1 MWNKIIVAGLLVVA
15 GLAQAQEQRASAP
28 MTLRARPPMVPPLM
42 VVQGA
47 EQPVRLQ
54 SLKVDA
60 ALSGSMAQTTLRMVF
75 FNPNQRPL
83 EGKLQF
89 PLLPGQRISAFALD
103 LEGKMRAA
111 VPVEKARGR
120 QILEAVERTRIDPA
134 LLEQTQGNNFQLRVF
149 PIPAQGTRT
158 VELTYIETLDRE
170 GANWAYRLPLA
181 YGELEQ
187 GVALHVS
194 VAGEAPPQASGNIGD
209 IVFERIGDGYQA
221 QLTRATYSA
230 SGVLKL
236 LVPSAA
242 APQTYVQQF
251 GGETYFLA
259 EMPASTQRTP
269 RALPKVVGLLWDSS
283 GSGAQR
289 QHDAELVEL
298 DRYFKAVGNGE
309 VRLTRLRDRPEAVQR
324 FRIVNGDWQTL
335 RKALQDTVYD
345 GASAL
350 ADWQPQAEV
359 NEYLLVSDGLMNYGG
374 KQFPQL
380 SPRQRLYVMN
390 SAVSAETARLSA
402 LAERNGG
409 KLLTVQADRPGA
421 AAEKLLTDG
430 LQVRLVSA
438 RGATDVLI
446 HDDDAPLGMLRV
458 SGKLIAPTA
467 ELKLELL
474 KQDRATPLL
483 VEVAASAPSH
493 PLAART
499 WAGYKLHQ
507 LEADYELHRAAIR
520 RLGTQFS
527 MPTRETSLLVLDR
540 LEDYVRYD
548 VQPPAE
554 LQAAFDALKRMR
566 GGELTL
572 RRTNQLERV
581 VQQFQH
587 KLAWWEGNHPK
598 PMPYPAYRENK
609 LTRVEVTGRANGAD
623 KATTNELAMRSP
635 PPAPSALSA
644 PLAPPPASPAPPAP
658 PAPAPEPLSYAS
670 GVFQRT
676 PSPVVIAGAT
686 TRHMRPGAEPMQP
699 SGEITVSL
707 KRWDANAS
715 YIARMKA
722 ARPDQ
727 LYAIYL
733 DERPSYLNSSAFY
746 IDVADQLFARGQR
759 DLALRVL
766 SNLAEMDLENRQ
778 VLRILGYRLLQAGQP
793 ELAIPVF
800 EKIRE
805 LAEEEPQS
813 FRDLGLAYAA
823 AGHLQQAIDQLYEV
837 AIRPWD
843 GRFAEIEL
851 IALADMNAIIASPGK
866 VKLDTSRIDPRLLK
880 NMPLDMRVVLSWD
893 ADNSDMDLWVTDPTG
908 ERCYYGH
915 RFTEQG
921 GRLSVDFTGGYGPEE
936 FSLRHA
942 MPGKYK
948 VEANFFG
955 SRQQVVAGATTLQ
968 LKLTSGFGRAGA
980 RDQMVTVRL
989 SGRGETV
996 LVGEFEVK

>member
-89 PLLPGQRISAFALD
+89 PLLPGQQISAFALD

-158 VELTYIETLDRE
+158 VELTYSETLGRE

-390 SAVSAETARLSA
+390 SAVSADTARLSA

-421 AAEKLLTDG
+421 AAEMLLTDG

-446 HDDDAPLGMLRV
+446 QDDDAPLGMLRV

-851 IALADMNAIIASPGK
+851 IALADMNAIIAAPGK

-980 RDQMVTVRL
+980 RDQMVRVRL

>member
-1 MWNKIIVAGLLVVA
+1 MWNRIIVAGWLVVA
-15 GLAQAQEQRASAP
+15 GLAQAQIQEQRAPKPLLPS
-28 MTLRARPPMVPPLM
+28 PPVAPPLM
-42 VVQGA
+42 VVTGA

-60 ALSGSMAQTTLRMVF
+60 ALRGSMAQTTLRMVF
-75 FNPNQRPL
+75 FNPNRRPL

-89 PLLPGQRISAFALD
+89 PLLPGQQISAFALD

-158 VELTYIETLDRE
+158 VELTYTETLDRE
-170 GANWAYRLPLA
+170 GPNLAYRLPLA

-194 VAGEAPPQASGNIGD
+194 VAGEAPPQASGNIGG
-209 IVFERIGDGYQA
+209 IVFERSGDGYQA

-236 LVPSAA
+236 LVPSVV

-269 RALPKVVGLLWDSS
+269 RPLPRVVGLLWDSS

-298 DRYFKAVGNGE
+298 DRYFKALGNAE
-309 VRLTRLRDRPEAVQR
+309 VRLTRLRDRADAVQR
-324 FRIVNGDWQTL
+324 FRIVNGDWQAL
-335 RKALQDTVYD
+335 RKSLQDTVYD

-359 NEYLLVSDGLMNYGG
+359 NEYLLVSDGLMNYGA

-380 SPRQRLYVMN
+380 SSRQRLYVLN
-390 SAVSAETARLSA
+390 SAVSADTARLSA

-409 KLLTVQADRPGA
+409 QLVTVQADRPGA
-421 AAEKLLTDG
+421 AAGMLLTDG

-458 SGKLIAPTA
+458 SGKLIAPAA

-483 VEVAASAPSH
+483 IEVAANAPSH

-499 WAGYKLHQ
+499 WAGYKLNQ

-581 VQQFQH
+581 VQQFQR
-587 KLAWWEGNHPK
+587 KLAWWEGNHPT
-598 PMPYPAYRENK
+598 PTPYPVYRESK
-609 LTRVEVTGRANGAD
+609 LTRVEVTGRSNGAD
-623 KATTNELAMRSP
+623 KAVNELAMRSA

-644 PLAPPPASPAPPAP
+644 PLAPPSAPPAP
-658 PAPAPEPLSYAS
+658 PAPAPQPLSYAS
-670 GVFQRT
+670 GVVQRA
-676 PSPVVIAGAT
+676 PGPVVIASAAD
-686 TRHMRPGAEPMQP
+686 RHMRPAAEPVQP
-699 SGEITVSL
+699 PGEITVSL

-715 YIARMKA
+715 YLARMKA

-746 IDVADQLFARGQR
+746 IDVADQLLARGQR

-800 EKIRE
+800 EKVRE

-823 AGHLQQAIDQLYEV
+823 AGRAQQAIDQLYEV

-851 IALADMNAIIASPGK
+851 IALADMNAIIAAPGK
-866 VKLDTSRIDPRLLK
+866 VRLDTSRIDPRLLK

-893 ADNSDMDLWVTDPTG
+893 ADNADMDLWVTDPTG

-955 SRQQVVAGATTLQ
+955 SQQQVVAGATTLQ

-980 RDQMVTVRL
+980 RDQMVALRL